1 MPLGLISS
9 DGQFRVLHLASLL
22 NYVWQ
27 SQVEIEHNSVAYF
40 DHVTAF
46 EVRCSAIFPLRVG
59 LIRAV

>member
-9 DGQFRVLHLASLL
+9 DSQFRVLHLASLL

-46 EVRCSAIFPLRVG
+46 EVLCAVFPLRAG